1 MGFRNLMLTTSGMI
15 LYAKA
20 QQGKQ
25 LHFSRVG
32 VGDGLLSGGDSMVN
46 RSRLKSER
54 DSYFIDNIYINTSSS
69 SAEVL
74 TTMQNDELE
83 EGFYFR
89 ELGIF
94 ALDPDSGE
102 EYLYLYDNAGQDGEY
117 IPAASENVKVIE
129 RLKMLI
135 RLENTPNVTFTAS
148 GNPLYLTV
156 DDIDDN
162 TESSHS
168 LWSSSKI
175 SDFVKEAGKGKQ
187 DALKGSLGQLV
198 GFNEAGQAE
207 ARDVFKLIPITL
219 TASDWIGDFAPFTQ
233 SLTVRGVLADETKQS
248 IWPTPKSSSLTAW
261 NDAAILAVKQ
271 EPNSLTFQARWKPTL
286 DISGFVLILKV
297 GE

>member
-1 MGFRNLMLTTSGMI
+1 
-15 LYAKA
+15 
-20 QQGKQ
+20 
-25 LHFSRVG
+25 
-32 VGDGLLSGGDSMVN
+32 MVN